1 MIFKNRDKKK
11 KKKKNLTD
19 QRDNYI
25 YLLEKI
31 HTCVRAYSLSFL
43 REILIIIQFINF
55 TVQFSMKNPVGEFYY
70 KMAHFLCTKFDY
82 NYVCL

>member
-1 MIFKNRDKKK
+1 MLCINHLKTPSASFAKDPSSECRRQSTTAAAKKK

-43 REILIIIQFINF
+43 REILIII
-55 TVQFSMKNPVGEFYY
+55 
-70 KMAHFLCTKFDY
+70 
-82 NYVCL
+82 